1 MKDQE
6 LAKVLKSLEYIPNES
21 ERTEAM
27 EIILKAAAE
36 SITME
41 RLKKISSYRE
51 ETKKRKKNG
60 KVLSNSLKR
69 R

>member
-1 MKDQE
+1 M
-6 LAKVLKSLEYIPNES
+6 EYIPNES

-51 ETKKRKKNG
+51 ETKKRNIIFV
-60 KVLSNSLKR
+60 KVPLKYSLYAKIITALRNNKR
-69 R
+69 